1 MPKTVQTPEEVEIR
15 TLREKLTRELRSV
28 FEAAG
33 CERVEPSVLQP
44 ADVFLDR
51 SGEDIRRRLYMFT
64 DPGGTELCLR
74 PDLTIPTCR
83 LFLERAGNGSEARL
97 SYSGPVYRFQPQG
110 SSKPNEVLQAGAE
123 LLGAA
128 DCEAADAEA
137 FALAVD
143 GCKAVGLADFEIEM
157 GDLSLFD
164 ALVDALDIAPGW
176 RSRLKRQFWRPDYFR
191 ELVQRLAS
199 GDGNAAGER
208 EGLLAALNAL
218 DEKSAKSVIED
229 VLKLASISPVGGR
242 STGEIAERLLE
253 QAADASAAPLSP
265 EIVKLIDDFLGLTL
279 APKQAA
285 PRIRELTASVGISI
299 EPRLEALEKR
309 FAAIEAKGFGLSKAR
324 FQAGFGRRLEYY
336 TGFVFELQV
345 PELGPEKVIAG
356 GGRYDGLLKSLGAS
370 QSVPAVGCAFT
381 VERLARALKA
391 KGVTK

>member
-1 MPKTVQTPEEVEIR
+1 MPKAVQTPEEVEIR
-15 TLREKLTRELRSV
+15 TLREKLTGELRSV
-28 FEAAG
+28 FENAG

-83 LFLERAGNGSEARL
+83 LFLERAGDGGEARL
-97 SYSGPVYRFQPQG
+97 SYAGPVYRFQPQG
-110 SSKPNEVLQAGAE
+110 SPKPNEVLQAGAE
-123 LLGAA
+123 LLGAT
-128 DCEAADAEA
+128 DREAADAEA

-143 GCKAVGLADFEIEM
+143 GCKAAGLADFEIEM

-176 RSRLKRQFWRPDYFR
+176 RSRLKRQFWRPDYFK

-199 GDGNAAGER
+199 GNADAGGEQ

-279 APKQAA
+279 APKDAA
-285 PRIRELTASVGISI
+285 PRIRELTAKAGISI

-309 FAAIEAKGFGLSKAR
+309 FAAIEAKGFDLSKAR

-345 PELGPEKVIAG
+345 PDLGPEKVIAG
-356 GGRYDGLLKSLGAS
+356 GGRYDGLLRSLGAE
-370 QSVPAVGCAFT
+370 QPVPAVGCAFT
-381 VERLARALKA
+381 VERLARALKL
-391 KGVTK
+391 KGETK